1 MAKKEVYRGI
11 DSIIFAPANI
21 SGATKGD
28 FPTFTGEGIYKA
40 TGIVTDSV
48 VLGQEDDQI
57 TDVNYEELDDV
68 AFSFVTQK
76 GKRTL
81 SLQIEDL
88 SFEARSYFFGE
99 TKISAEE
106 DKNKDW
112 DVENPSFE
120 LPLQAI
126 QIKTKAFG
134 EYPAKL
140 IEFTPLRVVAKNTGT
155 IGKNGGAVIE
165 IVCTRN
171 TNFNSA
177 GEVIPG
183 KRSKDATPAA

>member
-11 DSIIFAPANI
+11 ESIIFAPANV

-28 FPTFTGEGIYKA
+28 FPTFTGEGIYTA
-40 TGIVTDSV
+40 TNIVTDSV
-48 VLGQEDDQI
+48 ILGQEDDQI
-57 TDVNYEELDDV
+57 TDVNYEEIDDI

-76 GKRTL
+76 GKKTL
-81 SLQIEDL
+81 SLQVEDL
-88 SFEARSYFFGE
+88 SLDARSYFFGE
-99 TKISAEE
+99 KTDTVTES
-106 DKNKDW
+106 KNKDW
-112 DVENPSFE
+112 DVEDPSFE
-120 LPLQAI
+120 MPLQAI

-134 EYPAKL
+134 EFPAKL

-171 TNFNSA
+171 TNFDAS
-177 GEVIPG
+177 GKVIAG
-183 KRSKDATPAA
+183 KRSKDAPAS